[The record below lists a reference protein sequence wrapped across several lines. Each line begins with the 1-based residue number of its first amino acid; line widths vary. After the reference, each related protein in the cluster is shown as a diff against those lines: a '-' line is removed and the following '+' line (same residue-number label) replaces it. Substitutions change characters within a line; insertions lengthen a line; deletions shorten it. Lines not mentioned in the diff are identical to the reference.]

1 MHISDGILPGWEWGA
16 GLVITGAATGLVLR
30 RFDERRIPQVAVLSS
45 LFFVA
50 SSIRVPVG
58 PGSMHL
64 VLNGLLGV
72 VLGWDAILAVLLS
85 LFLQAI
91 LLAHGG
97 LTAIGVNTVTMA
109 GGAVAAH
116 YAFRLR
122 RVLGPGERLAWAF
135 GLLAGAVGLL
145 VSTGLFYLALAPAD
159 PAYRPFA
166 GLTALL

>member
-1 MHISDGILPGWEWGA
+1 MHIADGILPGWEWGA
-16 GLVITGAATGLVLR
+16 GLLITGAATGLVLR

-72 VLGWDAILAVLLS
+72 VLGWDAVPSVLLS
-85 LFLQAI
+85 LFLQA
-91 LLAHGG
+91 LLLWHGG
-97 LTAIGVNTVTMA
+97 LTAIGVNTITMA

-122 RVLGPGERLAWAF
+122 HLLGRRDGLAWGF
-135 GLLAGAVGLL
+135 G
-145 VSTGLFYLALAPAD
+145 F
-159 PAYRPFA
+159 
-166 GLTALL
+166 